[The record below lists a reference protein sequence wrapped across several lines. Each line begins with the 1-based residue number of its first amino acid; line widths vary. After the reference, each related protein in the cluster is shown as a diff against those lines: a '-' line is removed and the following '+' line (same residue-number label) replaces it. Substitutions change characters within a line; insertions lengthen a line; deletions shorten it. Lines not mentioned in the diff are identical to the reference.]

1 MEAVVRLAVP
11 SDLPQIFGMVNDLAT
26 HLDSG
31 RDVAA
36 TAADIGSALGFS
48 GESAARVASAPHLW
62 CYVVEVVSASGTE
75 LAGMAV
81 WFLNYS
87 TWMGSQGIYLED
99 LIVRAEFR
107 GHGFGTRLLG
117 RLAQECLER
126 GYPRLQWSVLRDNA
140 AAVGFYDSLGA
151 KAAGDWVGYTLAGSA
166 LGEVAAGADPPV
178 TDPPE
183 ESPDSSV
190 GR

>member
-1 MEAVVRLAVP
+1 MDAHVRLAVP

-26 HLDSG
+26 HLDSE

-36 TAADIGSALGFS
+36 TAADIGAALGFS
-48 GESAARVASAPHLW
+48 GQPTAPAPHLW
-62 CYVVEVVSASGTE
+62 CYVIEVDSASGTE

-99 LIVRAEFR
+99 LIVRAKYR

-117 RLAQECLER
+117 RLAQECVER
-126 GYPRLQWSVLRDNA
+126 DYPRLQWSVRRDNA

-151 KAAGDWVGYTLAGSA
+151 KAAGDWVGYTLAGPA
-166 LGEVAAGADPPV
+166 LRAVAASAD
-178 TDPPE
+178 
-183 ESPDSSV
+183 SPST
-190 GR
+190 